1 MTRYIRDINQNNENT
16 TQKLSKEFIYF
27 SLIFESTD
35 RNEILFLINIS
46 IQNVHN

>member
-1 MTRYIRDINQNNENT
+1 MTIYIRDINPDDINT
-16 TQKLSKEFIYF
+16 TPKLSKEFIYF